1 MKKKAW
7 MVMFALSL
15 CLNGLS
21 GLSGSARD
29 VNSEIDKVMARFAEL
44 DHFSGTVLVARNGR
58 VLYAKAFGEAN
69 KDHRVPNTMNT
80 RFELGSI
87 AKVLTGVGFMRLVEK
102 GAIGLEDPV
111 ITHLPSFPFG
121 DKIRII
127 HLLTHTSGLPD
138 YTDHPRFRAVW
149 PLLRTIDDFLP
160 MILEQKLKEAT
171 PGKTF
176 SYSSSGF
183 VLLAAIIERT
193 SGRTFKEYIR
203 EEVLRPCG
211 MTETSVANLED
222 IVPNRAT
229 GYVKDSLGRFATHA
243 YWMVPFIASAGIQTT
258 VGDLLKFDRALAE
271 EKLLSSAVMMRMVE
285 PFLEK
290 NWGIVWR
297 LDEIDGQKVAYHG
310 GETTGVSAMYRRYLE
325 DSTTLIVLSNYH
337 RACRPVA
344 AVIEAIL
351 FGKPYEMPRH
361 TAQEFL
367 YRYMVRN
374 GSALP
379 AKESGQLLK
388 ENGYDVP
395 PAADLNGFGYELV
408 KAGEI
413 DMALQVFRMN
423 TRLFPSAAN
432 AYDSLAETYLL
443 KGDREAAI
451 RNYQKALEIDPQLGS
466 AKAALDRLQKK

>member
-1 MKKKAW
+1 MKRRTWVAIL
-7 MVMFALSL
+7 ALST
-15 CLNGLS
+15 CLLR
-21 GLSGSARD
+21 LFGSETD
-29 VNSEIDKVMARFAEL
+29 IVPKIDNVMARFVEL
-44 DHFSGTVLVARNGR
+44 EHFSGTVLVARDGR
-58 VLYAKAFGEAN
+58 VLYAKAFGEAD
-69 KDHRVPNTMNT
+69 KDHSVPNTINT

-87 AKVLTGVGFMRLVEK
+87 AKVITGVGFMRLVEK
-102 GAIGLEDPV
+102 GIIGLEDTV
-111 ITHLPSFPFG
+111 VKHLPGFPFG

-138 YTDHPRFRAVW
+138 YTAHPRFRAVW

-160 MILEQKLKEAT
+160 MIFEQKLKEDM
-171 PGKTF
+171 PGKNL
-176 SYSSSGF
+176 SYCSSGF

-193 SGRTFKEYIR
+193 SGRSFKEYIR

-211 MTETSVANLED
+211 MTETSIANLED
-222 IVPNRAT
+222 VVPNRAT
-229 GYVKDSLGRFATHA
+229 GYVKDSLGRFNTYA

-258 VGDLLKFDRALAE
+258 AGDLLKFDLALAKG
-271 EKLLSSAVMMRMVE
+271 KLLGSAVMTRMVE

-325 DSTTLIVLSNYH
+325 DGTTLVVLSNYH
-337 RACRPVA
+337 RAARPVA

-351 FGKPYEMPRH
+351 FGKPYEMPRP
-361 TAQEFL
+361 TAREFL
-367 YRYMVRN
+367 YRCMAGN
-374 GSALP
+374 DCALP
-379 AKESGQLLK
+379 AEESGRLLM
-388 ENGYDVP
+388 ESGYDIP
-395 PAADLNGFGYELV
+395 SAADMNGFGYELV

-423 TRLFPSAAN
+423 TRLFPGEAN

-451 RNYQKALEIDPQLGS
+451 RNYRRALEIDPQLGS

>member
-1 MKKKAW
+1 VIRRTWVAIL
-7 MVMFALSL
+7 VLST
-15 CLNGLS
+15 CLPRLF
-21 GLSGSARD
+21 GSETD
-29 VNSEIDKVMARFAEL
+29 ILPKIDNVMARFVEL
-44 DHFSGTVLVARNGR
+44 EHFSGTVLVARKGR
-58 VLYAKAFGEAN
+58 ILYAKAFGEAD
-69 KDHRVPNTMNT
+69 KDHGVPNTINT

-87 AKVLTGVGFMRLVEK
+87 AKVITGVGFMRLVER
-102 GAIGLEDPV
+102 GIIGLEDTV
-111 ITHLPSFPFG
+111 IKHLPGFPFG

-138 YTDHPRFRAVW
+138 YTAHPRFRAAW

-160 MILEQKLKEAT
+160 MIFEQKLLENT

-183 VLLAAIIERT
+183 VLLGAIIERT
-193 SGRTFKEYIR
+193 SGHSFKEYIR

-211 MTETSVANLED
+211 MTETSIANLED
-222 IVPNRAT
+222 VVPNRAT
-229 GYVKDSLGRFATHA
+229 GYAKDSLGRFSTYA

-258 VGDLLKFDRALAE
+258 AGDLLKLDRALAKG
-271 EKLLSSAVMMRMVE
+271 KLLKTETLDRMAE

-297 LDEIDGQKVAYHG
+297 LAEIDGRKVVYHG
-310 GETTGVSAMYRRYLE
+310 GETMGVSAMYRRYLE
-325 DSTTLIVLSNYH
+325 DDMTLIVLSNYH
-337 RACRPVA
+337 RAGRPVA
-344 AVIEAIL
+344 AAIEAIL
-351 FGKPYEMPRH
+351 FGKPYEMPRP

-367 YRYMVRN
+367 YQYMAGHHGV
-374 GSALP
+374 LP
-379 AKESGQLLK
+379 DEESGRLLK

-395 PAADLNGFGYELV
+395 SATDLNSFGYELV

-423 TRLFPSAAN
+423 TRMFPSEAN

-443 KGDREAAI
+443 KGDREGAI
-451 RNYQKALEIDPQLGS
+451 RNYQRALEINPQLGS